1 MSGAPF
7 LECME
12 GVRSL
17 ISGSAFARLI
27 QKGSFQFI
35 KGRYFEDCW
44 RDQQVFACRQNIPP
58 KYLWTGGVCVKLWEA
73 HGPCFMLSISYGWL
87 HEDHPD
93 PEMFHLKRLAK
104 VVKAFKKFCS
114 IDSEDCAVF
123 LYFCSLWQKEL
134 VDGVDT
140 RTPEQIVQFKEAL
153 GEIDTPYGHE
163 AITSVRLEA
172 VPEGTVR
179 TYHMRGWTEFEKR
192 IIDCKGTF
200 NGLLR
205 TTVVLPEGF
214 DADCSDLDTVR
225 RFHKVRGHET
235 DFKGPPLN
243 PSRFN
248 EKLRQLHEVAQGNGV
263 RLFTNGLEDM
273 DLVRR
278 KYADSYALLTQSTQF
293 YYKARHWSSDDFECL
308 VEALPDF
315 TNLCKFK
322 LSNFKLS
329 TDQAQRLAVAL
340 SHSRACVEIDM
351 SHNGLTLS
359 GQWALF
365 GQWRAKQSIWCCAD
379 CCLCGELCC
388 CCGGLCCGGTSDGKF
403 NCFFL
408 VVSVFFPEQVC
419 HERIREPVLD

>member
-1 MSGAPF
+1 MLGAP
-7 LECME
+7 LQECME
-12 GVRSL
+12 SVRSYKL
-17 ISGSAFARLI
+17 ISGSAFAKLI

-58 KYLWTGGVCVKLWEA
+58 EYLWTGDECVKLWEA
-73 HGPCFMLSISYGWL
+73 HGPRFMLSISYGWL

-104 VVKAFKKFCS
+104 VVKAFKKFHS
-114 IDSEDCAVF
+114 IDCEDCAVF
-123 LYFCSLWQKEL
+123 LDFGSLWQKEL

-140 RTPEQIVQFKEAL
+140 RTPEQIVQFKESL
-153 GEIDTPYGHE
+153 DEINTPYGHE

-192 IIDCKGTF
+192 IIDCKGAFVDAGSKT
-200 NGLLR
+200 LR

-214 DADCSDLDTVR
+214 DADCSDQVMESHFDNI
-225 RFHKVRGHET
+225 FGYET
-235 DFKGPPLN
+235 EFTGPPLK

-248 EKLRQLHEVAQGNGV
+248 EKLRQLHEVAEGNGV
-263 RLFTNGLEDM
+263 RLFTNGKEDM

-278 KYADSYALLTQSTQF
+278 KYADSYVLMKEATQL
-293 YYKARHWSSDDFECL
+293 YYHAGRWSSDDFECL

-315 TNLCKFK
+315 TDLQEFRFI
-322 LSNFKLS
+322 NFKLS

-340 SHSRACVEIDM
+340 SHCRACKDILM
-351 SHNGLTLS
+351 AYNRLSLS
-359 GQWALF
+359 GQYALF
-365 GQWRAKQSIWCCAD
+365 GQWRAKQW
-379 CCLCGELCC
+379 
-388 CCGGLCCGGTSDGKF
+388 
-403 NCFFL
+403 
-408 VVSVFFPEQVC
+408 
-419 HERIREPVLD
+419 HVLRMHF

>member
-1 MSGAPF
+1 MLGAPL

-12 GVRSL
+12 GVRSYKL

-44 RDQQVFACRQNIPP
+44 RDQQVFGCRQNIPQE
-58 KYLWTGGVCVKLWEA
+58 YLWTGDECVKLWEA
-73 HGPCFMLSISYGWL
+73 HGPRFMLSISYGWL
-87 HEDHPD
+87 HKDHPD

-104 VVKAFKKFCS
+104 VIKAFKKFHS
-114 IDSEDCAVF
+114 IDCEDCAVF
-123 LYFCSLWQKEL
+123 LDFCSFWQKEL
-134 VDGVDT
+134 VNGVDT

-153 GEIDTPYGHE
+153 DEINTPYGHA

-192 IIDCKGTF
+192 IIDCKGAF
-200 NGLLR
+200 DGWFM

-214 DADCSDLDTVR
+214 DADCSDQDMANHFDVR
-225 RFHKVRGHET
+225 EGTAT
-235 DFKGPPLN
+235 DFKGPPLK
-243 PSRFN
+243 PSIFN
-248 EKLRQLHEVAQGNGV
+248 EKLQQLYKVAEDNGV
-263 RLFTNGLEDM
+263 PLFTNGHEDM
-273 DLVRR
+273 DLVKR
-278 KYADSYALLTQSTQF
+278 KYVDSYALLTQSTNLRCL
-293 YYKARHWSSDDFECL
+293 ATNWSSDDFECL

-315 TNLCKFK
+315 TDLRHFIFW
-322 LSNFKLS
+322 NFKLS

-340 SHSRACVEIDM
+340 SHCRACIDITM
-351 SHNGLTLS
+351 GSNGLTLS

-365 GQWRAKQSIWCCAD
+365 GQWRAKQSVWCCRD

-388 CCGGLCCGGTSDGKF
+388 CGGLCCGCTSDGKF
-403 NCFFL
+403 GLFG
-408 VVSVFFPEQVC
+408 S
-419 HERIREPVLD
+419 

>member
-1 MSGAPF
+1 MEGAPK

-12 GVRSL
+12 GVRSYKL

-58 KYLWTGGVCVKLWEA
+58 EFLWTGDECLKLWET
-73 HGPCFMLSISYGWL
+73 HGPRFMLSISYGWL

-93 PEMFHLKRLAK
+93 LEMFHLKRLAK
-104 VVKAFKKFCS
+104 VVNAFKKYCS
-114 IDSEDCAVF
+114 LDCEDCAVF
-123 LYFCSLWQKEL
+123 LDFSSLWQKEL

-140 RTPEQIVQFKEAL
+140 RTPEQIVQFQEAL
-153 GEIDTPYGHE
+153 DEINSPYGHE

-192 IIDCKGTF
+192 IIDCRGVCNRF
-200 NGLLR
+200 PQSARLR

-214 DADCSDLDTVR
+214 DADCSDFDMVR
-225 RFHKVRGHET
+225 HFDKIDGYKT
-235 DFKGPPLN
+235 DFKGPPLK
-243 PSRFN
+243 PSRFD

-278 KYADSYALLTQSTQF
+278 KYADSYALLTQSTKLR
-293 YYKARHWSSDDFECL
+293 YIGENWSSDDFECL

-315 TNLCKFK
+315 TNLCNFHF
-322 LSNFKLS
+322 LHFKLS

-340 SHSRACVEIDM
+340 SHCRA
-351 SHNGLTLS
+351 S
-359 GQWALF
+359 A
-365 GQWRAKQSIWCCAD
+365 
-379 CCLCGELCC
+379 
-388 CCGGLCCGGTSDGKF
+388 
-403 NCFFL
+403 
-408 VVSVFFPEQVC
+408 
-419 HERIREPVLD
+419 

>member
-1 MSGAPF
+1 MLGAPL
-7 LECME
+7 LECM
-12 GVRSL
+12 GSVRSYKL

-58 KYLWTGGVCVKLWEA
+58 EYLWTGDECVKLWEA
-73 HGPCFMLSISYGWL
+73 HGPRFMLSISYGWL
-87 HEDHPD
+87 REDHPD

-104 VVKAFKKFCS
+104 VVKAFKKFHS
-114 IDSEDCAVF
+114 IDCEDCAVF
-123 LYFCSLWQKEL
+123 LDFGSLWQKEL

-153 GEIDTPYGHE
+153 DEINTPYGHE

-192 IIDCKGTF
+192 IIDCKGGF
-200 NGLLR
+200 QGWLR

-214 DADCSDLDTVR
+214 DADCSDQDMVSH
-225 RFHKVRGHET
+225 FDIFGDEK
-235 DFKGPPLN
+235 DFKGPPLK

-248 EKLRQLHEVAQGNGV
+248 EKLRQLDEVAQGNGV

-278 KYADSYALLTQSTQF
+278 KYVDSYALLTQST
-293 YYKARHWSSDDFECL
+293 YLNYNGENWSSDDFECL

-315 TNLCKFK
+315 KNLRSFIFQ
-322 LSNFKLS
+322 NFKLS

-340 SHSRACVEIDM
+340 SHCRACTCE
-351 SHNGLTLS
+351 LS
-359 GQWALF
+359 
-365 GQWRAKQSIWCCAD
+365 
-379 CCLCGELCC
+379 
-388 CCGGLCCGGTSDGKF
+388 
-403 NCFFL
+403 
-408 VVSVFFPEQVC
+408 
-419 HERIREPVLD
+419 